1 MSRSETLTRLRAAL
15 QGRMSPELPEDLP
28 ALPRFEDPVAVFSE
42 RLTLAGGTVL
52 DSRSQGLEEC
62 LSRVLR
68 EAAAEAIFWEEK
80 ETLENHSIPYTLINH
95 SAFENR
101 DLVLSSHPNQQIT
114 LPLLLATRELTL
126 NQVEGVEVSAGSAEV
141 GIAETGTIL
150 FRSGRRRSRLLFAL
164 PPCRLTLLSAGCIVH
179 NLSEATDS
187 GLRVEES
194 ALLTWATG
202 PSRTADIEK
211 RLVIG
216 VHGPGTWFVILTD

>member
-15 QGRMSPELPEDLP
+15 RGRMSPELPEDLP
-28 ALPRFEDPVAVFSE
+28 AFPRFEDPVAVFCE
-42 RLTLAGGTVL
+42 RLTVSGGIVL
-52 DSRSQGLEEC
+52 DSRSAGLEAC
-62 LSRVLR
+62 LSRVLTQANT
-68 EAAAEAIFWEEK
+68 EVIFWEEK
-80 ETLENHSIPYTLINH
+80 ATLDNHSIPYTIVNH

-101 DLVLSSHPNQQIT
+101 DLVLSNHPNQRIT
-114 LPLLLATRELTL
+114 LPLLLTTREFTL
-126 NQVEGVEVSAGSAEV
+126 NQVEGVEVSASSAEV

-164 PPCRLTLLSAGCIVH
+164 PPCRLTLLSAGSIVR
-179 NLSEATDS
+179 NLCEATDS

>member
-15 QGRMSPELPEDLP
+15 QGPMSPELPEDLP

-62 LSRVLR
+62 LARVLR
-68 EAAAEAIFWEEK
+68 EAFAEVVFWEEK
-80 ETLENHSIPYTLINH
+80 ETLEKHSIPYTIINR
-95 SAFENR
+95 SGFENR
-101 DLVLSSHPNQQIT
+101 DLVLSNHPNQQIT

-164 PPCRLTLLSAGCIVH
+164 PPCRLTLLSAGSIVH

>member
-1 MSRSETLTRLRAAL
+1 MSRSETLTRLRTAL
-15 QGRMSPELPEDLP
+15 RGRRPPELPEELP
-28 ALPRFEDPVAVFSE
+28 GLPSFEDPVAVFCE
-42 RLTLAGGTVL
+42 RLTRSGGIVL
-52 DSRSQGLEEC
+52 DSRSAGLEGC
-62 LSRVLR
+62 LSRVLKQADT
-68 EAAAEAIFWEEK
+68 EVIFWEEK
-80 ETLENHSIPYTLINH
+80 ATLDNHSIPYTMVNH

-101 DLVLSSHPNQQIT
+101 DLVLSNHPNQRIT

-164 PPCRLTLLSAGCIVH
+164 PPCRLTLLSAGSICH

-187 GLRVEES
+187 GLPVEES

-211 RLVIG
+211 RLVTG

>member
-15 QGRMSPELPEDLP
+15 RGRRSPELPEELP
-28 ALPRFEDPVAVFSE
+28 RLPRFEDPVAVFCE
-42 RLTLAGGTVL
+42 QLTLSGGIVL
-52 DSRSQGLEEC
+52 DSRSAGLEAC
-62 LSRVLR
+62 LSRVLTQADT
-68 EAAAEAIFWEEK
+68 EVIFWEE
-80 ETLENHSIPYTLINH
+80 EATLDNHSIPYKTLNH

-101 DLVLSSHPNQQIT
+101 DLVLSNHPNREVS

-126 NQVEGVEVSAGSAEV
+126 GQVERVRVSAGSAEV

-164 PPCRLTLLSAGCIVH
+164 PPCRLTLLSAGSIVH

-211 RLVIG
+211 RLVTG
-216 VHGPGTWFVILTD
+216 VHGPGTWFVILTA

>member
-1 MSRSETLTRLRAAL
+1 MSRSETLARLRSAL
-15 QGRMSPELPEDLP
+15 RGRPSSELPEELP
-28 ALPRFEDPVAVFSE
+28 WLPTFEDPAAVFCE
-42 RLTLAGGTVL
+42 RLTLSGGIVL
-52 DSRSQGLEEC
+52 DSRSAGLEDC
-62 LSRVLR
+62 LSRVLT
-68 EAAAEAIFWEEK
+68 ETGAEVIFWEE
-80 ETLENHSIPYTLINH
+80 ETTLGNHSIPYKILNP

-101 DLVLSSHPNQQIT
+101 DLVLSNHPNGEVS

-126 NQVEGVEVSAGSAEV
+126 TQVEKVEISAGSAEV

-164 PPCRLTLLSAGCIVH
+164 PPCRLTLLSVSSIVH
-179 NLSEATDS
+179 NLSEAMDA

-211 RLVIG
+211 RLVTG

>member
-1 MSRSETLTRLRAAL
+1 M
-15 QGRMSPELPEDLP
+15 
-28 ALPRFEDPVAVFSE
+28 
-42 RLTLAGGTVL
+42 
-52 DSRSQGLEEC
+52 
-62 LSRVLR
+62 LS
-68 EAAAEAIFWEEK
+68 
-80 ETLENHSIPYTLINH
+80 N
-95 SAFENR
+95 
-101 DLVLSSHPNQQIT
+101 HPNREVS

-126 NQVEGVEVSAGSAEV
+126 GQVERVGVSAGSAEV

-164 PPCRLTLLSAGCIVH
+164 PPCRLTLLSAGSIVH
-179 NLSEATDS
+179 NLSEATDA

-211 RLVIG
+211 RLVTG

>member
-15 QGRMSPELPEDLP
+15 QGRMSAELPEDLP

-68 EAAAEAIFWEEK
+68 EAAAEVIFWEEK

-101 DLVLSSHPNQQIT
+101 DLVLSNHPNQRIT

-164 PPCRLTLLSAGCIVH
+164 PPCRLTLLSAGSIVH
-179 NLSEATDS
+179 NLCEATDS